1 MKKPSFVPSV
11 SILTVVLSLL
21 AAVGDSR
28 AYIITWTNLSSGNW
42 SKATNWDPNQVPST
56 NDTALITL
64 AGTYRVRLDVSS
76 TVSNLT
82 LGGDIGVQ
90 TLLLGAT
97 LSLSGAGTI
106 ASNGVCDLVAGA
118 LNGGGAL
125 TVEGAFNWSGGTL
138 AGVVAV
144 ASNGVL
150 RINGTLDKL
159 LDAGVLENSGTV
171 TWTDS
176 GRIVIDHGGA
186 IENSGTF
193 VAENDGFML
202 ANYGAASFFSNIGIF
217 RKVAGTGQTQLGI
230 TSFNNA
236 GVADVLSGTLSVG
249 FNSGTNNGVFNAASN
264 AVIQVQGST
273 SLLYPCTFNS
283 GSSFT
288 GPGLKRFI
296 AGYITLNGTLFA
308 QNLDLAG
315 AALLGDCT
323 LTEGPVLLNP
333 VPLAVAI
340 IMGKVNVP
348 TNVVLSITGNVAIE
362 GGQFN
367 NAGSVIWTGSGF
379 FGLDIGGVFNNS
391 GTFDIQNDSTFF
403 YNGGNAAINNTGLFR
418 KSAGTNTTTVRVGIA
433 FNNSGLV
440 DVQSGTL
447 SVNTFGTNSG
457 TFNAGSNAVILVSQ
471 TTIPNAFYQDTSG
484 TFNAASNGLIVFS
497 GWFSGSGS
505 AFTGPGVKR
514 FISGQLFGR
523 IVAQNLEVAGVSSS
537 NPFEVVGG
545 LGGNCTLTEGP
556 ILWTGGG
563 IGGFPGSGHAVSTD
577 SNVLLFISG
586 TNNLAAGQFT
596 NNGTAFWMSSGL
608 LGQDYGARLYNAG
621 TLVVRTNMTVK
632 GTDSGFFNSGRLV
645 NEGATST
652 MNFGQGE
659 SFYNSGTVDVG
670 SGTVAFAGGFRPF
683 TQTAGLLRLAGGNVL
698 APWGLNIQGGTLSG
712 YGTITGDVIN
722 GGTVSPGNP
731 AGTLTI
737 TRSYTQTGE
746 LDIDLGGRAP
756 GVDYDQLIVTGRAN
770 LRGVLRVALD
780 SGFMPALGDNFSVL
794 SFGSRVGK
802 FDCLI
807 GANLGGGINL
817 LANYSPT
824 NLVLMTTNG
833 PVQTNTM
840 TIFTCGAHPPH
851 LQFTGLPGQTYS
863 IEATTNVVTV
873 TNCVPDPCQILSRFD
888 NWVTLFRT
896 NSPTGEIDFDD
907 PAAASLDHRFYRARL
922 EP

>member
-1 MKKPSFVPSV
+1 MKKPSFLPSV
-11 SILTVVLSLL
+11 SVLTAVLSLL
-21 AAVGDSR
+21 AAVGNSR
-28 AYIITWTNLSSGNW
+28 AATVTWTNLSGGNW
-42 SKATNWDPNQVPST
+42 SRAANWDPNQVPSA

-64 AGTYRVRLDVSS
+64 AGTYTVRLDISI

-82 LGGDIGVQ
+82 LGGDSGAQ
-90 TLLLGAT
+90 TLAINGAT
-97 LSLSGAGTI
+97 LTISGLGAIT
-106 ASNGVCDLVAGA
+106 SNGVVNLARGA
-118 LNGGGAL
+118 LNGSALL
-125 TVEGAFNWSGGTL
+125 TVEGALNWSGGAL
-138 AGVVAV
+138 GGVMNI
-144 ASNGVL
+144 ASIGML
-150 RINGTLDKL
+150 RT
-159 LDAGVLENSGTV
+159 SGT
-171 TWTDS
+171 
-176 GRIVIDHGGA
+176 GGNLLYFGGA
-186 IENSGTF
+186 
-193 VAENDGFML
+193 
-202 ANYGAASFFSNIGIF
+202 
-217 RKVAGTGQTQLGI
+217 
-230 TSFNNA
+230 FNNA
-236 GVADVLSGTLSVG
+236 GTVDAQTGTLTIWSLG
-249 FNSGTNNGVFNAASN
+249 TNSGKFNAASN
-264 AVIQVQGST
+264 AVIQFRGFGSVMT
-273 SLLYPCTFNS
+273 SYTFDE

-288 GPGLKRFI
+288 GAGLKRLI
-296 AGYITLNGTLFA
+296 DGYIRLNGTLVA

-484 TFNAASNGLIVFS
+484 TFNAASNGLIVL
-497 GWFSGSGS
+497 GGGFSGSGT
-505 AFTGPGVKR
+505 AFIGPGLKR
-514 FISGQLFGR
+514 FLGLNGLHGMIT
-523 IVAQNLEVAGVSSS
+523 AQNLEVAS
-537 NPFEVVGG
+537 GG
-545 LGGNCTLTEGP
+545 TGGDCTLTDGP
-556 ILWTGGG
+556 IVWTGGV
-563 IGGFPGSGHAVSTD
+563 IGGGVSGGVSIGSNVVLFLSGTGDKSVGGRLNNNGTFAWIGSGHFDMMDESVFSNGGNFLVQSNMSVRVVSEARFENSGLFSKEDGPNTITFPYGITF
-577 SNVLLFISG
+577 SNTGTVEVRSG
-586 TNNLAAGQFT
+586 TLAF
-596 NNGTAFWMSSGL
+596 
-608 LGQDYGARLYNAG
+608 
-621 TLVVRTNMTVK
+621 
-632 GTDSGFFNSGRLV
+632 
-645 NEGATST
+645 
-652 MNFGQGE
+652 
-659 SFYNSGTVDVG
+659 SFPS
-670 SGTVAFAGGFRPF
+670 F
-683 TQTAGLLRLAGGNVL
+683 TQTAGLLRLAGGNVQ
-698 APWGLNIQGGTLSG
+698 APWGVNIQGGKLAG
-712 YGTITGDVIN
+712 YGTITGGVFN
-722 GGTVSPGNP
+722 GGAVAPGDP
-731 AGTLTI
+731 IGALTI
-737 TRSYTQTGE
+737 IGTYTQTGE
-746 LDIDLGGRAP
+746 LDLDLGGRAP
-756 GVDYDQLIVTGRAN
+756 GVDYDQLIVTGRAS

-780 SGFMPALGDNFSVL
+780 NGFMPALGDNFSVL
-794 SFGSRVGK
+794 SFGSRTGK

-824 NLVLMTTNG
+824 NLVLLTTNG
-833 PVQTNTM
+833 PVQTNAM
-840 TIFTCGAHPPH
+840 TIFTCGGHPPH

-907 PAAASLDHRFYRARL
+907 PDAASLDHRFYRARL